1 MIEIK
6 NVSFQY
12 RESDAPILR
21 DITLTIPSGQF
32 VGITGAAGSG
42 KSTLTYVLNGIV
54 PHCYPGDF
62 YGQAL
67 VEGMDT
73 VDTSLT
79 DISRAVGSVC
89 QDVDSQMVSSVVE
102 DEMLYGLENFGVP
115 HDEIE
120 GRLNEAFTAMGIED
134 LRDRSIA
141 GLSGGQRQKVAVAS
155 VLAMRPAVLVLDEP
169 TAELD
174 PASSRTVFTHLKD
187 YASEHGITVVVVEQ
201 KIALLSEFAD
211 RIIVMK
217 EGRVLLDGTPHEVLE
232 HSEEL
237 LAEGINCPRS
247 TTLMERLRAR
257 GLYSGSVVS
266 NVHEAVKAIEGVLA

>member
-6 NVSFQY
+6 NVTFKY
-12 RESDAPILR
+12 REGDAPILR
-21 DITLTIPSGQF
+21 DISLVIPDGQF
-32 VGITGAAGSG
+32 VGVTGAAGSG
-42 KSTLTYVLNGIV
+42 KSTLTYILNGIV

-62 YGQAL
+62 YGQVL

-115 HDEIE
+115 HGQIE
-120 GRLNEAFTAMGIED
+120 TRVSEALEAMGISD
-134 LRDRSIA
+134 LRDRAIA

-155 VLAMRPAVLVLDEP
+155 VLALHPAVLVLDEP

-174 PASSRTVFTHLKD
+174 PVSSRSVFEQLKA
-187 YASEHGITVVVVEQ
+187 YASEHGTTVIVVEQ

-211 RIIVMK
+211 RLIVMK
-217 EGRVLLDGTPHEVLE
+217 GGEVLMDGAPREVLE
-232 HSEEL
+232 HSERL
-237 LAEGINCPRS
+237 LTEGINCPRS
-247 TTLMERLRAR
+247 TTLMERLRKR
-257 GLYSGSVVS
+257 GLYRGSVVR
-266 NVHEAVKAIEGVLA
+266 NVGEAVRGIEEVLA